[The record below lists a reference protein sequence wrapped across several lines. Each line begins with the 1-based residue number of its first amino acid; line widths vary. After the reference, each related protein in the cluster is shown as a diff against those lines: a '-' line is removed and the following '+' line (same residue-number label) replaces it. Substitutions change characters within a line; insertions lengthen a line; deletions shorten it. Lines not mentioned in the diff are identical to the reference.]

1 MATLIKSKTIS
12 TKASVVKNKVLTF
25 RFSATPRMLNDLSNL
40 ENEYAML
47 DRTEIVKLALS
58 ELIKAHRNGSNAKA
72 GASPASF
79 ETQEEAMEWLL
90 QDKSLYRA

>member
-1 MATLIKSKTIS
+1 MTTLTKTRITTKIS
-12 TKASVVKNKVLTF
+12 PIKNKVLTF
-25 RFSATPRMLNDLSNL
+25 RFSATPRMLDDLTDL

-58 ELIKAHRNGSNAKA
+58 ELIKAHRKSTNLKS
-72 GASPASF
+72 GANTSGF

-90 QDKSLYRA
+90 KDKNNFRQ